1 MTIFTVMAL
10 LWLYFGSFA
19 ASAQT
24 TAPVDSVTKDAEDNL
39 IVSILTCYPGPEI
52 YELCGHSA
60 IRIRNRETDIVWN
73 YGVFD
78 FNEPHFVYRFVKGES
93 DYMLVGAFFND
104 FLEMYKRRGSKVVE
118 QELNLTA
125 KEKELLASM
134 LYTESLPENRTYRYN
149 YVRDNCA
156 TRILDRIEESA
167 DASVIY
173 PDTLYFPSFR
183 REMMNYHTNYP
194 WYQFGIDLALGENLD
209 LPLTGRQDMFA
220 PLVMRDKLEN
230 TKLSDGRKLVK
241 SENVIFDGSEEA
253 VLPPTP
259 LWRTPQFIF
268 WLIFALA
275 TCGSIVQIK
284 RKNLIKWFYT
294 LWFGL
299 LTVAGCVITFLVFF
313 STHEAT
319 SPNMLIFW
327 MNPLQIILAIG
338 VWFPVMRKIGIVI
351 AGYNIIILLWQSIAL
366 PLSERGAQGAFL
378 PIMLTTLLLSGIYL
392 YVEIQ
397 GGREAVKAT
406 DKNKNWI
413 KTRK

>member
-1 MTIFTVMAL
+1 MTIITVMAL
-10 LWLYFGSFA
+10 LWLYFSSFA
-19 ASAQT
+19 AAAQT
-24 TAPVDSVTKDAEDNL
+24 TSPFYPESEDGEDDL

-60 IRIRNRETDIVWN
+60 LRIRNRENDIVWN

-78 FNEPHFVYRFVKGES
+78 FNEPNFVYRFVKGES

-104 FLEMYKRRGSKVVE
+104 FLEMYKQRGSKVVE
-118 QELNLTA
+118 QQLNLTPA
-125 KEKELLASM
+125 EKERLASM
-134 LYTESLPENRTYRYN
+134 IYIESLPENRTYRYN
-149 YVRDNCA
+149 YVLDNCA

-183 REMMNYHTNYP
+183 REMMNYHKNYP
-194 WYQFGIDLALGENLD
+194 WYQFGIDMALGENLD

-241 SENVIFDGSEEA
+241 SENVIFDGSEDA

-259 LWRTPQFIF
+259 LWKTPQFLF
-268 WLIFALA
+268 WLIFGLA
-275 TCGSIVQIK
+275 TCVSIVQIK
-284 RKNLIKWFYT
+284 RIILVRWFYT

-299 LTVAGCVITFLVFF
+299 LTVTGCVITFLVFF

-319 SPNMLIFW
+319 SPNLLIFW

-338 VWFPVMRKIGIVI
+338 VWFRAIRKIGIVI

-378 PIMLTTLLLSGIYL
+378 PIMLTTLLLSVIYI
-392 YVEIQ
+392 YVEIRR
-397 GGREAVKAT
+397 GRETVKANRF
-406 DKNKNWI
+406 K
-413 KTRK
+413 